1 MPTDNA
7 FAGIYPMLYAFFG
20 RDGELDRGAVERQ
33 VEAAIRHGAHGIAVL
48 GLASEV
54 NKLTPIERRTLL
66 EWTAEALDGRLPL
79 AVTVAE
85 ANAPAQI
92 AFVKAAADLG
102 AGWVILQPPPVRGVP
117 ETEYLRFFGAAAD
130 QAVVPVAIQNAPA
143 YIGIGLSNAG
153 LKTLAHH
160 HPNVSLLKA
169 ESPAIEVSRLIEEV
183 DGAFRI
189 FNGRA
194 GLELTDNLRAG
205 CVGMIP
211 ALDALDVQ
219 VRVFDLMRTGR
230 SEDEDAAERLD
241 RSILP
246 LIVFLMQSIE
256 HLLCYGK
263 RLTARRLGRGEVHDR
278 LPHIARAASGW
289 PASSGSPRTFR
300 PYNQRAPRRPHH
312 WRSRPIDRVSTDQ
325 PIATSMV
332 TAEVSSVPSST
343 LA

>member
-117 ETEYLRFFGAAAD
+117 ETEYLRFFGAVAD

-143 YIGIGLSNAG
+143 YIGIGQFAQGRIAG
-153 LKTLAHH
+153 HRGK
-160 HPNVSLLKA
+160 P
-169 ESPAIEVSRLIEEV
+169 V
-183 DGAFRI
+183 D
-189 FNGRA
+189 
-194 GLELTDNLRAG
+194 
-205 CVGMIP
+205 
-211 ALDALDVQ
+211 
-219 VRVFDLMRTGR
+219 
-230 SEDEDAAERLD
+230 
-241 RSILP
+241 
-246 LIVFLMQSIE
+246 
-256 HLLCYGK
+256 
-263 RLTARRLGRGEVHDR
+263 RG
-278 LPHIARAASGW
+278 G
-289 PASSGSPRTFR
+289 
-300 PYNQRAPRRPHH
+300 
-312 WRSRPIDRVSTDQ
+312 
-325 PIATSMV
+325 
-332 TAEVSSVPSST
+332 
-343 LA
+343 